1 MASWQLQQAKT
12 RLSEVIEEA
21 HTRGPQIIT
30 RHGAERAVVLS
41 IGDYRALVAHKP
53 DLKEYLLGGPK
64 VDSFDIEPDR
74 DMGRLAY
81 LLDTNVLSETRKKKA
96 DAGVISFL
104 EAADSSSLFI
114 SVLTLGELRKGVA
127 AKKFKDPDPDAA
139 KRLAAW
145 VEGLEFSFADR
156 ILGIDAATARLW
168 GDWSGQRPRP
178 VVDTLLA
185 ATAVLHD
192 LTLVTR
198 NLRDVRGIPVKLLDP
213 WHE

>member
-1 MASWQLQQAKT
+1 VSDP
-12 RLSEVIEEA
+12 I
-21 HTRGPQIIT
+21 
-30 RHGAERAVVLS
+30 
-41 IGDYRALVAHKP
+41 
-53 DLKEYLLGGPK
+53 
-64 VDSFDIEPDR
+64 
-74 DMGRLAY
+74 AY

-104 EAADSSSLFI
+104 QGAEESSLFI

-127 AKKFKDPDPDAA
+127 AKKLNDPDQDAA
-139 KRLAAW
+139 KRLEAW
-145 VEGLEFSFADR
+145 VDGLEFSFADR
-156 ILGIDAATARLW
+156 ILSIDAATARLW

-185 ATAVLHD
+185 ATAVPHD

-213 WHE
+213 WKE